1 MNQAGKAK
9 RQSQCRRTLAQALAS
24 LALGWALLAS
34 AHAQTNATARSAKP
48 LLASRTTP
56 KTASPLPAY
65 LTVLSQNETN
75 ATNTVP
81 FALTLPPAERMFAA
95 QLALARLGLSPGSI
109 DGFPGPKTT
118 AALKVFQSREGLRAT
133 GELDTNTLVR
143 LIAEEPVL
151 SDYVITQED
160 LLRLRPLERT
170 WLGKSQQDRLDY
182 ETVLEMLAERHQA
195 SPKFLIRLNPTV
207 DWTNVVAG
215 TSVKV
220 PKVASPSLPAKAA
233 FVRIRLSDC
242 LLQAFDGE
250 TNLLAHFPCSI
261 ARNVEKRP
269 AGELHIANIAAN
281 PNYTF
286 NPEIF
291 PESQEGRELG
301 RKLILPP
308 GPNNPVGTVWIGLD
322 APGFGIHGTP
332 RPEDVGRAETHGC
345 FRLANWNAELL
356 LQLVSVGTP
365 VLIE

>member
-1 MNQAGKAK
+1 MNQTGKAK
-9 RQSQCRRTLAQALAS
+9 RQLQSASTVAQRLAS
-24 LALGWALLAS
+24 LALGWIIVGTAN
-34 AHAQTNATARSAKP
+34 AQTNATIRPGKP
-48 LLASRTTP
+48 ILAARTTA
-56 KTASPLPAY
+56 KSTASVSPSF
-65 LTVLSQNETN
+65 TILSQNEAFATN
-75 ATNTVP
+75 AVP

-109 DGFPGPKTT
+109 DGVAGPKTT
-118 AALKVFQSREGLRAT
+118 AALKVFQSREGLRST

-143 LIAEEPVL
+143 LVTEEPVL
-151 SDYVITQED
+151 CDYAITQDD

-182 ETVLEMLAERHQA
+182 ETVLEMLSERHQA
-195 SPKFLIRLNPTV
+195 SQKLLMRLNPTI

-215 TSVKV
+215 TLVKV
-220 PKVASPSLPAKAA
+220 PKVASPAVPAKAA
-233 FVRIRLSDC
+233 FVRIRLSDRQ
-242 LLQAFDGE
+242 LQAFDGE
-250 TNLLAHFPCSI
+250 TNLLVHFPCSV
-261 ARNVEKRP
+261 ARDVEKRP